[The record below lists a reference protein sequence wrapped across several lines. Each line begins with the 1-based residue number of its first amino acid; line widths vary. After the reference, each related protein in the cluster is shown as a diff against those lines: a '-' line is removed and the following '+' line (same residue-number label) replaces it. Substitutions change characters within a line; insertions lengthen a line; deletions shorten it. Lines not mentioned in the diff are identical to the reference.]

1 MIAMTLKLHVFP
13 ISPRA
18 FKVLATAHHLGIDYE
33 LRIVDLTKGEQKS
46 PEFTALNPNQRMPV
60 LEEDGFALWESNAI
74 VEYLASKR
82 DGWLPREARDRLA
95 LSKWL
100 YWDSNHW
107 DPTCSIFIFERIIKP
122 FFNRGEPSAAEIARG
137 EELFNR
143 LASVL
148 NGQLEKHR
156 FVTGDALSVV
166 DFAIGAPLTLAERVG
181 YPLENYRAIQR
192 WYADLSSLPA
202 WQKTALLGEMA
213 RAA

>member
-1 MIAMTLKLHVFP
+1 MTLKLHVFP

-18 FKVLATAHHLGIDYE
+18 FKVLLTVHHLGIDYE
-33 LRIVDLTKGEQKS
+33 MRFVDLTKGEQKS

-60 LEEDGFALWESNAI
+60 LEEDGFVLWESNAI

-82 DGWLPREARDRLA
+82 DGWLPREARDRVA
-95 LSKWL
+95 LTKWL

-107 DPTCSIFIFERIIKP
+107 DPTCAIFIYERIIKP
-122 FFNRGEPSAAEIARG
+122 FLNLGEPSAHEIARG
-137 EELFNR
+137 EEHFNR

-156 FVTGDALSVV
+156 FVMGNALSIA
-166 DFAIGAPLTLAERVG
+166 DFSIGAPLTMAERVG

-192 WYADLSSLPA
+192 WHADLGSLPA
-202 WQKTALLGEMA
+202 WQKAASLGEMS